1 MPHELKRTS
10 IEMTRTTV
18 KRKKETVEKQD
29 SYHLWLYPLH
39 NESGTAPEEQA
50 LVK

>member
-1 MPHELKRTS
+1 
-10 IEMTRTTV
+10 MTRTTTV
-18 KRKKETVEKQD
+18 KRKKERVEKQD

-39 NESGTAPEEQA
+39 NESGTVLEEKA